1 MNDKTKVTLTQKSTE
16 VTPSRSSQH
25 QHTRSPIQQPPVLQ
39 LQTLQ
44 RRCSSV
50 LWSASNPNH
59 HSPFP
64 FLSSSFPFF
73 LSILSLTQMCD
84 DRRTASLFCFSSKHI
99 HTMGHPGDCCS
110 HLIFTPA
117 DLRHPEHRSLFVARC
132 NPYRMLF
139 FSLLVQ
145 CGQRKE
151 VGTLGKFSSWLT
163 LPPSLP

>member
-16 VTPSRSSQH
+16 VAPSRSSQH
-25 QHTRSPIQQPPVLQ
+25 QHTQSPIQQPPVLQ

-44 RRCSSV
+44 RRCSSA

-99 HTMGHPGDCCS
+99 HTMGHPGRLLLPPHFHSCRS
-110 HLIFTPA
+110 EAPRTPQ
-117 DLRHPEHRSLFVARC
+117 PFC
-132 NPYRMLF
+132 
-139 FSLLVQ
+139 
-145 CGQRKE
+145 
-151 VGTLGKFSSWLT
+151 GTLQP
-163 LPPSLP
+163 LPYVVL